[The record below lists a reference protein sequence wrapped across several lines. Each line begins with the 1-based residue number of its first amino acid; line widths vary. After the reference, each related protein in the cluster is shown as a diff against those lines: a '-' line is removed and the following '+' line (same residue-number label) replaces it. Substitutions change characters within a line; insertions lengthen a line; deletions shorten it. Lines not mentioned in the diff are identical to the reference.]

1 MRTQASINLEQAQV
15 IQNGGYLNGTPV
27 KTRGTGAITIL

>member
-1 MRTQASINLEQAQV
+1 MPRTKLSISLENAQV

-27 KTRGTGAITIL
+27 NTN